1 MVMMVMMVMM
11 MMVMM
16 VVMMMM
22 VMMMV
27 MMVMMMVMMMIS
39 GRNSLFS
46 VGGGAK
52 PPKFPTKLSNFRQ
65 TPHLH
70 SFRSKFKFPKIRQ
83 FSVKVGGA
91 PPRPTKI
98 SATDD
103 DGNDDDNDGCNDDGV
118 TDIHTSM
125 RMLDI
130 NLGCP

>member
-83 FSVKVGGA
+83 FSVKVGATPPPA
-91 PPRPTKI
+91 PPRFPPQMMMVMMMIMMDVMMMVLQTYI
-98 SATDD
+98 PA
-103 DGNDDDNDGCNDDGV
+103 
-118 TDIHTSM
+118 
-125 RMLDI
+125 
-130 NLGCP
+130 